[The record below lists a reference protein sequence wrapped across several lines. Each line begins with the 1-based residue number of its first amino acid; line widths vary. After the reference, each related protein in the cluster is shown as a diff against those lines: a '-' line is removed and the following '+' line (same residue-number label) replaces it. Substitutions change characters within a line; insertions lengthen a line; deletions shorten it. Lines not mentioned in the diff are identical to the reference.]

1 MSLLLSSTT
10 KFCTSLYLK
19 LSALLGYVK
28 NYLVNKA
35 RGYVLVR
42 LAEMQ
47 QRSALIE
54 GLQLEDMSFDSI
66 DLLFKISVYNS
77 FHFSLPVS
85 QASFK
90 LKISG
95 SEPVIG
101 KLKEPVYLK
110 AGKESILFLLAK
122 VPFSMPINLANNIS
136 ADADID
142 YRIDF
147 QLTIHLPIIGNISFP
162 LPCQQGE
169 AKISVLFSNVMD
181 QIMTSW

>member
-95 SEPVIG
+95 RFDQCHIFNKNSCMPSSEQIFFIFWG
-101 KLKEPVYLK
+101 HAL
-110 AGKESILFLLAK
+110 IR
-122 VPFSMPINLANNIS
+122 
-136 ADADID
+136 D
-142 YRIDF
+142 
-147 QLTIHLPIIGNISFP
+147 
-162 LPCQQGE
+162 
-169 AKISVLFSNVMD
+169 SNVV
-181 QIMTSW
+181 

>member
-95 SEPVIG
+95 RFDQCHIFN
-101 KLKEPVYLK
+101 K
-110 AGKESILFLLAK
+110 ILACHQVSRFFLFFG
-122 VPFSMPINLANNIS
+122 VM
-136 ADADID
+136 
-142 YRIDF
+142 
-147 QLTIHLPIIGNISFP
+147 HL
-162 LPCQQGE
+162 
-169 AKISVLFSNVMD
+169 
-181 QIMTSW
+181 

>member
-95 SEPVIG
+95 RFDQCHI
-101 KLKEPVYLK
+101 LKQKFLHAITWADFFYFLGSCTYKRLK
-110 AGKESILFLLAK
+110 CC
-122 VPFSMPINLANNIS
+122 
-136 ADADID
+136 ID
-142 YRIDF
+142 M
-147 QLTIHLPIIGNISFP
+147 L
-162 LPCQQGE
+162 
-169 AKISVLFSNVMD
+169 
-181 QIMTSW
+181 